1 MTTATLHAD
10 VPTPMR
16 SRPTSMLTLTGVEVR
31 KAVDT
36 RSGRWLLI
44 AAAGVALGA
53 AAIGAFVVSADERTY
68 STISNIVFQF
78 SIFLLPV
85 VAILLVTSEWSQRSA
100 MGTFTLNPRRGRVL
114 VAKAAAV
121 GVLALLGWAFNVGV
135 AALGTAVASRPAG
148 SGPVPVWGLSAG
160 QLFASLLFVA
170 LSVGLGFAFALLFLN
185 SPAAIVL
192 NFVLPIAW
200 AILAA
205 VVPWLREH
213 LQAWL
218 DTGTSWALLL
228 TNTPNAGGGQ
238 GGGPP
243 TAVWGAPSG
252 EQWAQIAVTTAVW
265 IGLPAAIGTW
275 RWLTRE
281 VS

>member
-1 MTTATLHAD
+1 MSTATLTAQA
-10 VPTPMR
+10 PTPTR
-16 SRPTSMLTLTGVEVR
+16 SRPASLATLTGVELR

-44 AAAGVALGA
+44 AAAVVALGA
-53 AAIGAFVVSADERTY
+53 AAIGAFVVPAEQRSY
-68 STISNIVFQF
+68 STISNIVFSF
-78 SIFLLPV
+78 SVFLLPV

-100 MGTFTLNPRRGRVL
+100 MTTFTLTPRRGRALLAKIGAVAVL
-114 VAKAAAV
+114 VV
-121 GVLALLGWAFNVGV
+121 FGWAVNVGV
-135 AALGTAVASRPAG
+135 AALATAIASRPATF
-148 SGPVPVWGLSAG
+148 GPQPVWGLGAG
-160 QLFASLLFVA
+160 QLLSSLLFLA

-200 AILAA
+200 AILSA
-205 VVPWLREH
+205 VVPWIREH

-243 TAVWGAPSG
+243 AAVWSAPSG
-252 EQWAQIAVTTAVW
+252 QQWAQIAVTAAVW
-265 IGLPAAIGTW
+265 IGLPGAIGAW